1 MTVKQFESLIKDCI
15 HNQTWCTFHCVLVSA
30 RKYMKNIHNERIYNN
45 YNNLKLGLK
54 TPKMFFHSNSEFLL
68 STVSPISNMSTQFA
82 ERLEMH
88 LFRELQHNKINAN
101 PIDLEI
107 LQKVLFVLYVRFHLA
122 TNSNKCIAQQ
132 SK

>member
-1 MTVKQFESLIKDCI
+1 
-15 HNQTWCTFHCVLVSA
+15 
-30 RKYMKNIHNERIYNN
+30 
-45 YNNLKLGLK
+45 
-54 TPKMFFHSNSEFLL
+54 
-68 STVSPISNMSTQFA
+68 MSTQFA
-82 ERLEMH
+82 ARLEMH

-132 SK
+132 SKWI